1 VIWFRCYRG
10 LLIAS
15 VAALVAGAFTAL
27 AYRGQLI
34 AASDIAQAPFGA
46 WDVVLMTTQDPYIVA
61 YFLWPVLTIVL
72 GHSISLRARAA
83 VLLRHG
89 SRAAFV
95 LDEAVRAVPVGAVL
109 AMLLTGSSLVGTSGL
124 GWELTW
130 SPLALAREDLV
141 ESLHAQATAGLAFIP
156 VLAAQVL
163 YLTISGG
170 FLGSAIALL
179 ALLSARHYRLFV
191 IVVALSMP
199 VIFKA
204 WPLPAASN
212 PINALVT
219 AHAVMTGL
227 PLWAA
232 PVACLFGIAVLGVL
246 AFGMDRRSANRALS
260 STRVRIDRRWAWY
273 WLIVGI
279 GMLATAPLQ
288 DPELPLASQ
297 LLYGASTEG
306 LSFVRWAFA
315 VIVWGGLALVLMLR
329 WSHTLTA
336 RLPYLLLRHGR
347 ATTLVAR
354 QSARDVV
361 SGLSY
366 VFLLLTMT
374 AIFDAATGRPMLGW
388 ADALHL
394 LIAGPLVAASIASA
408 GVIVGWLAHGV
419 APMTVTLVACTILTV
434 PALNPAWP
442 WPMALA
448 FLGGR
453 PPEALPT
460 LPIFCAGATFA
471 ALLLTLTFLAHRQAP
486 SFV

>member
-1 VIWFRCYRG
+1 
-10 LLIAS
+10 
-15 VAALVAGAFTAL
+15 
-27 AYRGQLI
+27 
-34 AASDIAQAPFGA
+34 
-46 WDVVLMTTQDPYIVA
+46 M
-61 YFLWPVLTIVL
+61 
-72 GHSISLRARAA
+72 
-83 VLLRHG
+83 
-89 SRAAFV
+89 
-95 LDEAVRAVPVGAVL
+95 
-109 AMLLTGSSLVGTSGL
+109 
-124 GWELTW
+124 TW

-408 GVIVGWLAHGV
+408 GVIVAVVTVAHDVFRETEDVTDLGSILGFFVIVFVGIFALMAIPNAVTHITGQISLASIAPQALRVAGKPLEKASDYSARRMNEVRSGFMHGKTEHHHLRDQ
-419 APMTVTLVACTILTV
+419 ARSDAERGQ
-434 PALNPAWP
+434 AAR
-442 WPMALA
+442 AR
-448 FLGGR
+448 LGQFIR
-453 PPEALPT
+453 D
-460 LPIFCAGATFA
+460 
-471 ALLLTLTFLAHRQAP
+471 
-486 SFV
+486 S

>member
-1 VIWFRCYRG
+1 MIWFRCYRG

-61 YFLWPVLTIVL
+61 YFLCPVLTIVL

-336 RLPYLLLRHGR
+336 RLPYLLLRIASVIARSDALATRARSPRSSAAVLSIRSGNDDAASARPVRFR
-347 ATTLVAR
+347 ATKSCRSAASANCRSRCSASTRAI
-354 QSARDVV
+354 SARTTPRMPSPSPHAAAYMISVDP
-361 SGLSY
+361 
-366 VFLLLTMT
+366 TT
-374 AIFDAATGRPMLGW
+374 AT
-388 ADALHL
+388 
-394 LIAGPLVAASIASA
+394 
-408 GVIVGWLAHGV
+408 
-419 APMTVTLVACTILTV
+419 T
-434 PALNPAWP
+434 WP
-442 WPMALA
+442 
-448 FLGGR
+448 GS
-453 PPEALPT
+453 ALP
-460 LPIFCAGATFA
+460 
-471 ALLLTLTFLAHRQAP
+471 
-486 SFV
+486 